1 MLKLIYLAC
10 LTLLACTT
18 EGHAKFSK
26 IEKHKLQIK
35 ALHSEYRSEESFHGI
50 IEAFKHRESTA
61 GRLFV
66 RSDPQRRDGLY
77 FVVSFR
83 SAIRLIPANSKI
95 TIHFIT
101 DSNPHEECHSWQ
113 IPSTQRH
120 FSNTLYLGLTDG
132 RSAATKV
139 ICWHVILSDSN
150 NTPLSELHSF
160 AWEMPD
166 EAH

>member
-101 DSNPHEECHSWQ
+101 DSNHTVLRPYRW
-113 IPSTQRH
+113 TQRRH
-120 FSNTLYLGLTDG
+120 KGHLL
-132 RSAATKV
+132 A
-139 ICWHVILSDSN
+139 SDFIRCQQ
-150 NTPLSELHSF
+150 HSVK
-160 AWEMPD
+160 
-166 EAH
+166 